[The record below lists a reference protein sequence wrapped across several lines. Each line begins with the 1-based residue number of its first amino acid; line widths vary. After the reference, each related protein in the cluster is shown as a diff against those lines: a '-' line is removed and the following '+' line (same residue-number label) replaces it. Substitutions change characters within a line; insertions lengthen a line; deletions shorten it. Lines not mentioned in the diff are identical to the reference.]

1 MSGFKGIFESIRTPP
16 NLVGS
21 AIISTAGAVVAQDW
35 PGATSS
41 GISGSTAAR
50 NVAFDSPLTLAI
62 NMFSTGA
69 RVPTTNSSGTT
80 ASSGLSILQPA
91 FVGPPHVYRIPS
103 SSTGY
108 SVTSPT
114 SGEVTI
120 SFWQEV

>member
-1 MSGFKGIFESIRTPP
+1 MTGYAGNFDDVKNPANF
-16 NLVGS
+16 VGS

-50 NVAFDSPLTLAI
+50 LVIFDSQVALAI

-69 RVPTTNSSGTT
+69 SFPTTNSTGTT
-80 ASSGLSILQPA
+80 SSSGLSFLQP
-91 FVGPPHVYRIPS
+91 VGQSPTYRIPS

-108 SVTSPT
+108 SVTAAT
-114 SGEVTI
+114 SGVATI
-120 SFWQEV
+120 SFYQEV

>member
-1 MSGFKGIFESIRTPP
+1 MSGYMGNFDDIEIPA

-50 NVAFDSPLTLAI
+50 VVTFDANVALAI

-69 RVPTTNSSGTT
+69 VFPTTNSAGTT
-80 ASSGLSILQPA
+80 ASSGLSFLQPA
-91 FVGPPHVYRIPS
+91 GHQHTYRIPS

-108 SVTSPT
+108 SLTAAT
-114 SGEVTI
+114 SGVATI
-120 SFWQEV
+120 SFWEEV